1 MVFIPESTQLF
12 QHTPQ
17 PLFEAINNSAASLDQ
32 LFSEGVN
39 REYEGKV
46 WSIRFGVE
54 QNEDASIK
62 RIFAR
67 CHCDDKVFG
76 YKFHSEGIGRI
87 HISYLIVEN
96 STFHM
101 SGSLSNGISEA
112 RAMELTKILNQG
124 RLTETETPKV
134 SQQHRLRS
142 TPFFDDCPELIPPM
156 RDPSPTQSRESPPNW
171 KVAAA
176 LFSVALIATT
186 AGIIILKNKS
196 QKPPTAPLNDMGVK
210 TFA

>member
-46 WSIRFGVE
+46 WNVRFGVE

-76 YKFHSEGIGRI
+76 YRYYKASQVRYDITYLTVTNSSFRISSSTGTGI
-87 HISYLIVEN
+87 
-96 STFHM
+96 T
-101 SGSLSNGISEA
+101 EA
-112 RAMELTKILNQG
+112 RTMELTKILNQG

-134 SQQHRLRS
+134 SQQDRLRS

-186 AGIIILKNKS
+186 AGIIILKNKT